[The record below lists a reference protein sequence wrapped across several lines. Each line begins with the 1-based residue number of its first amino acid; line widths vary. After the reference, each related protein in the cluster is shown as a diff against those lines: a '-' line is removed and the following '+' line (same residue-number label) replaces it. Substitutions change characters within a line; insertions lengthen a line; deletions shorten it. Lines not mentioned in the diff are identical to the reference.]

1 MPRHFFYVMYSMI
14 THFLLVG
21 FMSGLLIFA
30 LLLSAIVGGNS
41 ALDMNSRFDRYVE
54 ELFRQEVSAN
64 TITLHYTVKDPESY
78 GIQNPPVSCGY
89 AGTDSA
95 LICASAENALASLH
109 QFKRNKLSDYNKL
122 TYDILEHSYTSSLEM
137 GPYLL
142 YEEPLTPLT
151 GTQAQLPILLSEY
164 RFYNTDDIDTYLKL
178 LTTIPD
184 YFQSI
189 LTFEKAKSNA
199 GLFMASYVA
208 DDIITECQ
216 TFATMKN
223 NYLYATFDSKID
235 ALNLPAVTSEDYK
248 KQNRDAVL
256 NYVLPAFT
264 FLSDGLQ
271 NLRDTGNNK
280 RGLCYLPDGK
290 KYYELS
296 VKEQTG
302 SARTI
307 PQLQK
312 LAQRQIQSDLL
323 TMQKLLNNSSFHKNS
338 EAPSGSVQG
347 TTPGAA
353 SDLFK
358 GHGTEFSSD
367 DPVNILNTLQ
377 DKISGSFPE
386 PPKVSFEIKYVQ
398 EAMEEYL
405 SPAFYMI
412 PPIDNS
418 GENVI
423 YINPGHISDDLTLF
437 TTLAHEG
444 YPGHLYQTIYYESTH
459 PDPIRSLLDFG
470 GYVEGWAT
478 YAEMGSY
485 YLMGLSKEQATLLQ
499 KNASIILALYALAD
513 IGIHYDGW
521 SVEDTEAFFKNY
533 GITDKDAVGE
543 IYKLI
548 LGSPANYLK
557 YYIGYVEFL
566 ELKKMWVDEKGK
578 DFLQKEFHSAVLKI
592 GPAPFEIVE
601 DYMWKM

>member
-1 MPRHFFYVMYSMI
+1 MSLYKKR
-14 THFLLVG
+14 HFLLVG

-30 LLLSAIVGGNS
+30 LLLSAIVGGTS

-189 LTFEKAKSNA
+189 LTFEKAKSSA

-235 ALNLPAVTSEDYK
+235 ALNLPAATSEDYK

-264 FLSDGLQ
+264 SLSDGLQ

-323 TMQKLLNNSSFHKNS
+323 TMQKLLNNSSSLKNS
-338 EAPSGSVQG
+338 EAHSGSVQG
-347 TTPGAA
+347 TTPRAA

-377 DKISGSFPE
+377 DKISGSFPK

-444 YPGHLYQTIYYESTH
+444 YPGHLYQTVYYSATKH
-459 PDPIRSLLDFG
+459 PPIRDLLSFG
-470 GYVEGWAT
+470 GYTEGWAT
-478 YAEMGSY
+478 YCEMLSY
-485 YLMGLSKEQATLLQ
+485 YYSPLSHDMATLLQ
-499 KNASIILALYALAD
+499 HNASVILGLYALAD
-513 IGIHYDGW
+513 MGIHYDGW
-521 SVEDTEAFFKNY
+521 TLAETVAFFRTY
-533 GITDKDAVGE
+533 GITNEKTIEDIFD
-543 IYKLI
+543 LI
-548 LGSPANYLK
+548 VADPGNYLK

-566 ELKKMWVDEKGK
+566 ELKKLAIKTWGD
-578 DFLQKEFHSAVLKI
+578 DFTQNQFHQCILDT
-592 GPAPFEIVE
+592 GPAPFEILQKQIKNA
-601 DYMWKM
+601 Y

>member
-1 MPRHFFYVMYSMI
+1 MSLYKKR
-14 THFLLVG
+14 HFLLVG

-264 FLSDGLQ
+264 SLSDGLQ

-280 RGLCYLPDGK
+280 RGLCY
-290 KYYELS
+290 
-296 VKEQTG
+296 Q
-302 SARTI
+302 
-307 PQLQK
+307 
-312 LAQRQIQSDLL
+312 
-323 TMQKLLNNSSFHKNS
+323 
-338 EAPSGSVQG
+338 
-347 TTPGAA
+347 
-353 SDLFK
+353 
-358 GHGTEFSSD
+358 
-367 DPVNILNTLQ
+367 
-377 DKISGSFPE
+377 
-386 PPKVSFEIKYVQ
+386 
-398 EAMEEYL
+398 
-405 SPAFYMI
+405 
-412 PPIDNS
+412 
-418 GENVI
+418 
-423 YINPGHISDDLTLF
+423 
-437 TTLAHEG
+437 
-444 YPGHLYQTIYYESTH
+444 
-459 PDPIRSLLDFG
+459 
-470 GYVEGWAT
+470 
-478 YAEMGSY
+478 
-485 YLMGLSKEQATLLQ
+485 
-499 KNASIILALYALAD
+499 
-513 IGIHYDGW
+513 
-521 SVEDTEAFFKNY
+521 
-533 GITDKDAVGE
+533 
-543 IYKLI
+543 
-548 LGSPANYLK
+548 
-557 YYIGYVEFL
+557 
-566 ELKKMWVDEKGK
+566 
-578 DFLQKEFHSAVLKI
+578 
-592 GPAPFEIVE
+592 
-601 DYMWKM
+601 

>member
-1 MPRHFFYVMYSMI
+1 M
-14 THFLLVG
+14 
-21 FMSGLLIFA
+21 
-30 LLLSAIVGGNS
+30 
-41 ALDMNSRFDRYVE
+41 DMNSRFNRYVE

-137 GPYLL
+137 VRYLL

-290 KYYELS
+290 KYYALS
-296 VKEQTG
+296 VKEQTRFCQNH
-302 SARTI
+302 STASETCT
-307 PQLQK
+307 K
-312 LAQRQIQSDLL
+312 
-323 TMQKLLNNSSFHKNS
+323 TNSK
-338 EAPSGSVQG
+338 
-347 TTPGAA
+347 
-353 SDLFK
+353 
-358 GHGTEFSSD
+358 
-367 DPVNILNTLQ
+367 
-377 DKISGSFPE
+377 
-386 PPKVSFEIKYVQ
+386 
-398 EAMEEYL
+398 
-405 SPAFYMI
+405 
-412 PPIDNS
+412 
-418 GENVI
+418 
-423 YINPGHISDDLTLF
+423 
-437 TTLAHEG
+437 
-444 YPGHLYQTIYYESTH
+444 
-459 PDPIRSLLDFG
+459 
-470 GYVEGWAT
+470 
-478 YAEMGSY
+478 
-485 YLMGLSKEQATLLQ
+485 
-499 KNASIILALYALAD
+499 
-513 IGIHYDGW
+513 
-521 SVEDTEAFFKNY
+521 
-533 GITDKDAVGE
+533 
-543 IYKLI
+543 
-548 LGSPANYLK
+548 
-557 YYIGYVEFL
+557 
-566 ELKKMWVDEKGK
+566 
-578 DFLQKEFHSAVLKI
+578 
-592 GPAPFEIVE
+592 
-601 DYMWKM
+601 

>member
-1 MPRHFFYVMYSMI
+1 MSLYKKR
-14 THFLLVG
+14 HFLLVG

-235 ALNLPAVTSEDYK
+235 ALNLPAATSEDYK

-338 EAPSGSVQG
+338 EAHSGSVQG

-444 YPGHLYQTIYYESTH
+444 YPGHLYQTIFYESTD
-459 PDPIRSLLDFG
+459 PDPVRSIFNFG

-478 YAEMGSY
+478 YAEMCSY
-485 YLMGLSKEQATLLQ
+485 YLTPLPKEQATILQ
-499 KNASIILALYALAD
+499 KNGSVILALYALAD
-513 IGIHYDGW
+513 MGIHYDGW
-521 SVEDTEAFFKNY
+521 SRIDTAAFFAKY
-533 GITDKDAVGE
+533 GISDAE
-543 IYKLI
+543 TIQKIYDLI
-548 LGSPANYLK
+548 LGSPGNYLK
-557 YYIGYVEFL
+557 YYIGYVKFL
-566 ELKKMWVDEKGK
+566 ELKKCWAEKMGE
-578 DFLQKEFHSAVLKI
+578 DFSQKEFHRAVLSV
-592 GPAPFEIVE
+592 GPAPFDVVE
-601 DYMWKM
+601 TYMWNYAQ

>member
-1 MPRHFFYVMYSMI
+1 MSLYKKR
-14 THFLLVG
+14 HFLLVG

-30 LLLSAIVGGNS
+30 LLLSAIVGGTS

-248 KQNRDAVL
+248 KQNRDAV
-256 NYVLPAFT
+256 
-264 FLSDGLQ
+264 
-271 NLRDTGNNK
+271 
-280 RGLCYLPDGK
+280 
-290 KYYELS
+290 
-296 VKEQTG
+296 
-302 SARTI
+302 
-307 PQLQK
+307 
-312 LAQRQIQSDLL
+312 
-323 TMQKLLNNSSFHKNS
+323 
-338 EAPSGSVQG
+338 
-347 TTPGAA
+347 
-353 SDLFK
+353 
-358 GHGTEFSSD
+358 
-367 DPVNILNTLQ
+367 
-377 DKISGSFPE
+377 
-386 PPKVSFEIKYVQ
+386 
-398 EAMEEYL
+398 
-405 SPAFYMI
+405 
-412 PPIDNS
+412 
-418 GENVI
+418 
-423 YINPGHISDDLTLF
+423 
-437 TTLAHEG
+437 
-444 YPGHLYQTIYYESTH
+444 
-459 PDPIRSLLDFG
+459 
-470 GYVEGWAT
+470 
-478 YAEMGSY
+478 
-485 YLMGLSKEQATLLQ
+485 
-499 KNASIILALYALAD
+499 
-513 IGIHYDGW
+513 
-521 SVEDTEAFFKNY
+521 
-533 GITDKDAVGE
+533 
-543 IYKLI
+543 
-548 LGSPANYLK
+548 
-557 YYIGYVEFL
+557 
-566 ELKKMWVDEKGK
+566 
-578 DFLQKEFHSAVLKI
+578 
-592 GPAPFEIVE
+592 
-601 DYMWKM
+601 

>member
-1 MPRHFFYVMYSMI
+1 MSLYKKR
-14 THFLLVG
+14 HFLLVG
-21 FMSGLLIFA
+21 FMSGLLIFT

-41 ALDMNSRFDRYVE
+41 ALDMNSHFDRYVE

-64 TITLHYTVKDPESY
+64 TITLHYTVKNPKSY

-199 GLFMASYVA
+199 GLFMASYIA

-223 NYLYATFDSKID
+223 NYLYATFDS
-235 ALNLPAVTSEDYK
+235 
-248 KQNRDAVL
+248 
-256 NYVLPAFT
+256 
-264 FLSDGLQ
+264 
-271 NLRDTGNNK
+271 GNNK

-338 EAPSGSVQG
+338 EAHSGSVQG

-377 DKISGSFPE
+377 DKISSSFPE

-444 YPGHLYQTIYYESTH
+444 YPGHLYQTVYYSATKH
-459 PDPIRSLLDFG
+459 PPIRDLLSFG
-470 GYVEGWAT
+470 GYTEGWAT
-478 YAEMGSY
+478 YCEMLSY
-485 YLMGLSKEQATLLQ
+485 YYSPLSHDMATLLQ
-499 KNASIILALYALAD
+499 HNASVILGLYALAD
-513 IGIHYDGW
+513 MGIHYDGW
-521 SVEDTEAFFKNY
+521 TLAETVTFFRTY
-533 GITDKDAVGE
+533 GITNEKTIEDIFD
-543 IYKLI
+543 LI
-548 LGSPANYLK
+548 VADPGNYLK

-566 ELKKMWVDEKGK
+566 ELKKLAIKTWGD
-578 DFLQKEFHSAVLKI
+578 DFTQNQFHQCILDT
-592 GPAPFEIVE
+592 GPAPFEILQKQIKNA
-601 DYMWKM
+601 Y

>member
-1 MPRHFFYVMYSMI
+1 MSLYKKRHLV
-14 THFLLVG
+14 LVG

-30 LLLSAIVGGNS
+30 LLLSTIVGGTS
-41 ALDMNSRFDRYVE
+41 ALDMNSRFNRYVE

-189 LTFEKAKSNA
+189 VTFEKAKSNA

-235 ALNLPAVTSEDYK
+235 ALNLPAATSEDYK

-271 NLRDTGNNK
+271 NLRDTG
-280 RGLCYLPDGK
+280 D
-290 KYYELS
+290 S
-296 VKEQTG
+296 V
-302 SARTI
+302 I
-307 PQLQK
+307 
-312 LAQRQIQSDLL
+312 
-323 TMQKLLNNSSFHKNS
+323 F
-338 EAPSGSVQG
+338 
-347 TTPGAA
+347 
-353 SDLFK
+353 
-358 GHGTEFSSD
+358 
-367 DPVNILNTLQ
+367 
-377 DKISGSFPE
+377 
-386 PPKVSFEIKYVQ
+386 
-398 EAMEEYL
+398 
-405 SPAFYMI
+405 
-412 PPIDNS
+412 
-418 GENVI
+418 
-423 YINPGHISDDLTLF
+423 
-437 TTLAHEG
+437 
-444 YPGHLYQTIYYESTH
+444 
-459 PDPIRSLLDFG
+459 
-470 GYVEGWAT
+470 
-478 YAEMGSY
+478 
-485 YLMGLSKEQATLLQ
+485 LMG
-499 KNASIILALYALAD
+499 KNIMNSR
-513 IGIHYDGW
+513 
-521 SVEDTEAFFKNY
+521 
-533 GITDKDAVGE
+533 
-543 IYKLI
+543 
-548 LGSPANYLK
+548 
-557 YYIGYVEFL
+557 
-566 ELKKMWVDEKGK
+566 
-578 DFLQKEFHSAVLKI
+578 
-592 GPAPFEIVE
+592 
-601 DYMWKM
+601 

>member
-1 MPRHFFYVMYSMI
+1 MSLYKKR
-14 THFLLVG
+14 HFLLVG

-264 FLSDGLQ
+264 SLSDGLQ

-280 RGLCYLPDGK
+280 RFVFP
-290 KYYELS
+290 
-296 VKEQTG
+296 
-302 SARTI
+302 A
-307 PQLQK
+307 
-312 LAQRQIQSDLL
+312 L
-323 TMQKLLNNSSFHKNS
+323 T
-338 EAPSGSVQG
+338 
-347 TTPGAA
+347 
-353 SDLFK
+353 
-358 GHGTEFSSD
+358 
-367 DPVNILNTLQ
+367 
-377 DKISGSFPE
+377 
-386 PPKVSFEIKYVQ
+386 
-398 EAMEEYL
+398 
-405 SPAFYMI
+405 
-412 PPIDNS
+412 
-418 GENVI
+418 
-423 YINPGHISDDLTLF
+423 
-437 TTLAHEG
+437 
-444 YPGHLYQTIYYESTH
+444 
-459 PDPIRSLLDFG
+459 
-470 GYVEGWAT
+470 
-478 YAEMGSY
+478 
-485 YLMGLSKEQATLLQ
+485 
-499 KNASIILALYALAD
+499 
-513 IGIHYDGW
+513 
-521 SVEDTEAFFKNY
+521 
-533 GITDKDAVGE
+533 
-543 IYKLI
+543 
-548 LGSPANYLK
+548 
-557 YYIGYVEFL
+557 
-566 ELKKMWVDEKGK
+566 
-578 DFLQKEFHSAVLKI
+578 
-592 GPAPFEIVE
+592 
-601 DYMWKM
+601 

>member
-1 MPRHFFYVMYSMI
+1 MSLYKKR
-14 THFLLVG
+14 HFLLVG

-30 LLLSAIVGGNS
+30 LLLSAIVGGTS
-41 ALDMNSRFDRYVE
+41 SLDMNSRFDRYVE

-189 LTFEKAKSNA
+189 LTFEKAKSSA

-223 NYLYATFDSKID
+223 NYLYTTFDSKID

-256 NYVLPAFT
+256 NYVLPAYT
-264 FLSDGLQ
+264 SLSDGLQ

-280 RGLCYLPDGK
+280 RGLCYPSDGK
-290 KYYELS
+290 KYYDS
-296 VKEQTG
+296 Q
-302 SARTI
+302 
-307 PQLQK
+307 
-312 LAQRQIQSDLL
+312 
-323 TMQKLLNNSSFHKNS
+323 
-338 EAPSGSVQG
+338 
-347 TTPGAA
+347 
-353 SDLFK
+353 
-358 GHGTEFSSD
+358 
-367 DPVNILNTLQ
+367 
-377 DKISGSFPE
+377 
-386 PPKVSFEIKYVQ
+386 
-398 EAMEEYL
+398 
-405 SPAFYMI
+405 
-412 PPIDNS
+412 
-418 GENVI
+418 
-423 YINPGHISDDLTLF
+423 
-437 TTLAHEG
+437 
-444 YPGHLYQTIYYESTH
+444 
-459 PDPIRSLLDFG
+459 
-470 GYVEGWAT
+470 
-478 YAEMGSY
+478 
-485 YLMGLSKEQATLLQ
+485 
-499 KNASIILALYALAD
+499 
-513 IGIHYDGW
+513 
-521 SVEDTEAFFKNY
+521 
-533 GITDKDAVGE
+533 
-543 IYKLI
+543 
-548 LGSPANYLK
+548 
-557 YYIGYVEFL
+557 
-566 ELKKMWVDEKGK
+566 
-578 DFLQKEFHSAVLKI
+578 
-592 GPAPFEIVE
+592 
-601 DYMWKM
+601 

>member
-1 MPRHFFYVMYSMI
+1 MSLYKKR
-14 THFLLVG
+14 HFLLVG

-199 GLFMASYVA
+199 GLFMASLRRRRHYHGMS
-208 DDIITECQ
+208 DICYHE
-216 TFATMKN
+216 N

-264 FLSDGLQ
+264 FLSD
-271 NLRDTGNNK
+271 DSKFVIPETTTTG
-280 RGLCYLPDGK
+280 
-290 KYYELS
+290 
-296 VKEQTG
+296 
-302 SARTI
+302 
-307 PQLQK
+307 
-312 LAQRQIQSDLL
+312 
-323 TMQKLLNNSSFHKNS
+323 
-338 EAPSGSVQG
+338 
-347 TTPGAA
+347 
-353 SDLFK
+353 
-358 GHGTEFSSD
+358 
-367 DPVNILNTLQ
+367 
-377 DKISGSFPE
+377 
-386 PPKVSFEIKYVQ
+386 
-398 EAMEEYL
+398 
-405 SPAFYMI
+405 
-412 PPIDNS
+412 
-418 GENVI
+418 
-423 YINPGHISDDLTLF
+423 
-437 TTLAHEG
+437 
-444 YPGHLYQTIYYESTH
+444 
-459 PDPIRSLLDFG
+459 
-470 GYVEGWAT
+470 
-478 YAEMGSY
+478 
-485 YLMGLSKEQATLLQ
+485 TLL
-499 KNASIILALYALAD
+499 S
-513 IGIHYDGW
+513 
-521 SVEDTEAFFKNY
+521 S
-533 GITDKDAVGE
+533 
-543 IYKLI
+543 
-548 LGSPANYLK
+548 
-557 YYIGYVEFL
+557 
-566 ELKKMWVDEKGK
+566 
-578 DFLQKEFHSAVLKI
+578 
-592 GPAPFEIVE
+592 
-601 DYMWKM
+601 

>member
-1 MPRHFFYVMYSMI
+1 MSLYKKR
-14 THFLLVG
+14 HFLLVG
-21 FMSGLLIFA
+21 FMSGLLIFT

-41 ALDMNSRFDRYVE
+41 ALNMNSRFDRYVE

-235 ALNLPAVTSEDYK
+235 ALNLPAATSEDYK

-280 RGLCYLPDGK
+280 RGLCY
-290 KYYELS
+290 
-296 VKEQTG
+296 
-302 SARTI
+302 
-307 PQLQK
+307 
-312 LAQRQIQSDLL
+312 
-323 TMQKLLNNSSFHKNS
+323 
-338 EAPSGSVQG
+338 
-347 TTPGAA
+347 
-353 SDLFK
+353 
-358 GHGTEFSSD
+358 
-367 DPVNILNTLQ
+367 PVSYT
-377 DKISGSFPE
+377 
-386 PPKVSFEIKYVQ
+386 
-398 EAMEEYL
+398 
-405 SPAFYMI
+405 
-412 PPIDNS
+412 
-418 GENVI
+418 
-423 YINPGHISDDLTLF
+423 HLTLP
-437 TTLAHEG
+437 TN
-444 YPGHLYQTIYYESTH
+444 S
-459 PDPIRSLLDFG
+459 R
-470 GYVEGWAT
+470 V
-478 YAEMGSY
+478 
-485 YLMGLSKEQATLLQ
+485 
-499 KNASIILALYALAD
+499 
-513 IGIHYDGW
+513 
-521 SVEDTEAFFKNY
+521 
-533 GITDKDAVGE
+533 
-543 IYKLI
+543 
-548 LGSPANYLK
+548 
-557 YYIGYVEFL
+557 
-566 ELKKMWVDEKGK
+566 
-578 DFLQKEFHSAVLKI
+578 
-592 GPAPFEIVE
+592 
-601 DYMWKM
+601 

>member
-1 MPRHFFYVMYSMI
+1 MSVHKKRCLVFAAFVPVFSVL
-14 THFLLVG
+14 LLVLC
-21 FMSGLLIFA
+21 SVL
-30 LLLSAIVGGNS
+30 GGCVS
-41 ALDMNSRFDRYVE
+41 SDVNSRFDAYVE
-54 ELFRQEVSAN
+54 ELFRQEASAN
-64 TITLHYTVKDPESY
+64 TITLHYTLKNPEAY

-95 LICASAENALASLH
+95 LMCASAENALASLH
-109 QFKRNKLSDYNKL
+109 QFKRNRLSDENKL
-122 TYDILEHSYTSSLEM
+122 TYDVLKHSFTSSLEM

-164 RFYNTDDIDTYLKL
+164 RFYSTDDVDTYLEL
-178 LTTIPD
+178 LSSVPE

-189 LTFEKAKSNA
+189 LTFEKAKSDA
-199 GLFMASYVA
+199 GLFMASYTA

-216 TFATMKN
+216 TFANMES

-235 ALNLPAVTSEDYK
+235 ALDLPAATSEDYK
-248 KQNRDAVL
+248 KRNRDTIL
-256 NYVLPAFT
+256 NYVLPAYIS
-264 FLSDGLQ
+264 LGDGLQ
-271 NLRDTGNNK
+271 NLRDTGKNK

-307 PQLQK
+307 PELQTLTQK
-312 LAQRQIQSDLL
+312 QIQSDLL
-323 TMQKLLNNSSFHKNS
+323 TMQKLLNNSDSI
-338 EAPSGSVQG
+338 QG
-347 TTPGAA
+347 TDPGAS

-358 GHGTEFSSD
+358 GHGTEFTPD
-367 DPVNILNTLQ
+367 DPADILNTLQ
-377 DKISGSFPE
+377 GKISGAFPE

-423 YINPGHISDDLTLF
+423 YINRGHISDDLTLF

-444 YPGHLYQTIYYESTH
+444 YPGHLYQTVYYSTTEH
-459 PDPIRSLLDFG
+459 PPIRDLLSFG
-470 GYVEGWAT
+470 GYTEGWAT
-478 YAEMGSY
+478 YCEMISY
-485 YLMGLSKEQATLLQ
+485 YYSPLEHDMATLLQ
-499 KNASIILALYALAD
+499 HNSSVILGLYALAD
-513 IGIHYDGW
+513 MGIHYDGW
-521 SVEDTEAFFKNY
+521 SLTDTVAFFRTY
-533 GITDKDAVGE
+533 GITNEKTIEDIFD
-543 IYKLI
+543 LI
-548 LGSPANYLK
+548 VADPGNYLK

-566 ELKKMWVDEKGK
+566 ELKKLAVQTWGD
-578 DFLQKEFHSAVLKI
+578 DFTQERFHKCVLDA
-592 GPAPFEIVE
+592 GPAPFEVLQEQITE
-601 DYMWKM
+601 IH